1 MKRKAG
7 GQTAEPRGFGRTN
20 RGGERN
26 ARSGAETVSGYEIAA
41 DDFEPYAHDRDRTRA
56 HDEDAQGALEIE
68 FEDDNSPAALLS
80 PAGRSRD
87 LRPAAM
93 TTLAV
98 AVLGAALWATHG
110 TTAPAPNVSLHF
122 ATPTPPPPD
131 YAAFSV
137 TVAYRNA
144 YVVSVPQH
152 RIDVNLRVT
161 PVPGASVRIIAYYV
175 SENGVTARA
184 DPPPS
189 VAPLPPAGANVR
201 LELTVTNCATVPIG
215 ESMGFVD
222 VVADGPAGVI
232 DRFTILGER
241 YSSDLA
247 DLLRQVCPGRASSQ
261 APHTI
266 GVVVAGS

>member
-7 GQTAEPRGFGRTN
+7 GETTDPGYGGAAGESSARGTEP
-20 RGGERN
+20 
-26 ARSGAETVSGYEIAA
+26 AYELAA
-41 DDFEPYAHDRDRTRA
+41 DDFQRHASAAAPARA
-56 HDEDAQGALEIE
+56 RAGGDNAQGSLEIE
-68 FEDDNSPAALLS
+68 FEDDSSPAPLPY

-93 TTLAV
+93 TTLAA

-110 TTAPAPNVSLHF
+110 TTAAGPSLTMHFSTPSQPPN
-122 ATPTPPPPD
+122 

-137 TVAYRNA
+137 VVVYHNA
-144 YVVSVPQH
+144 YVVSAAQR
-152 RIDVNLRVT
+152 RIDVNLEVS
-161 PVPGASVRIIAYYV
+161 PVPGAKVRIIAYYI

-189 VAPLPPAGANVR
+189 VAPLPATGMNVK

-241 YSSDLA
+241 YSTDLA
-247 DLLRQVCPGRASSQ
+247 NLLRQVCPGRADGQ
-261 APHTI
+261 GPNTI
-266 GVVVAGS
+266 GVVVSGP

>member
-1 MKRKAG
+1 MRRKAG
-7 GQTAEPRGFGRTN
+7 GEIANPEHAGAAGGSSTRG
-20 RGGERN
+20 
-26 ARSGAETVSGYEIAA
+26 TVPAYEIAT
-41 DDFEPYAHDRDRTRA
+41 DDFQRHALDGEATRA
-56 HDEDAQGALEIE
+56 RNEEPPGSLEIE
-68 FEDDNSPAALLS
+68 FEDDGAAESLPH

-93 TTLAV
+93 TTLAT

-110 TTAPAPNVSLHF
+110 ATAPGPSLAMHFSAQAP
-122 ATPTPPPPD
+122 APD

-137 TVAYRNA
+137 VVGYHDAYIVDAGQR
-144 YVVSVPQH
+144 
-152 RIDVNLRVT
+152 RIDVNLHVS
-161 PVPGASVRIIAYYV
+161 PVRGAKVRIIAYYI
-175 SENGVTARA
+175 SENGVIARA

-189 VAPLPPAGANVR
+189 VTPLPVTGMNVK

-241 YSSDLA
+241 YSTDLA
-247 DLLRQVCPGRASSQ
+247 NLLRRVCPGRADGQ
-261 APHTI
+261 GPNTI
-266 GVVVAGS
+266 GVVVSGP

>member
-1 MKRKAG
+1 MRRKAG

-20 RGGERN
+20 RGGERS
-26 ARSGAETVSGYEIAA
+26 ARSGAETGSGYEIAV
-41 DDFEPYAHDRDRTRA
+41 DDIEPYGHDRDRIQA

-68 FEDDNSPAALLS
+68 FEDDNSPATPLS

-110 TTAPAPNVSLHF
+110 TTAPAPNVPLHL
-122 ATPTPPPPD
+122 ATIAPPPD

-137 TVAYRNA
+137 TVAYRDA
-144 YVVSVPQH
+144 YIVSVPQR

-161 PVPGASVRIIAYYV
+161 PVRGASVRIIAYYV

-241 YSSDLA
+241 YSLDLA

>member
-1 MKRKAG
+1 MRRKAG
-7 GQTAEPRGFGRTN
+7 GEIADPESRGAADESRA
-20 RGGERN
+20 RG
-26 ARSGAETVSGYEIAA
+26 TVPAYEIAT
-41 DDFEPYAHDRDRTRA
+41 DDFQRHALDGEVVRA
-56 HDEDAQGALEIE
+56 RNEASPGSLEIE
-68 FEDDNSPAALLS
+68 FEDDGAAEPLPH

-93 TTLAV
+93 TTLAT

-110 TTAPAPNVSLHF
+110 MTAPSPSLTMHFSAQAPAPN
-122 ATPTPPPPD
+122 

-137 TVAYRNA
+137 VVAYHDA
-144 YVVSVPQH
+144 YVVSAAQR
-152 RIDVNLRVT
+152 RIDVNLHVS
-161 PVPGASVRIIAYYV
+161 PVRGAKVRIIAYYI

-189 VAPLPPAGANVR
+189 VAPLPVAGMDVK

-241 YSSDLA
+241 YSTDLA
-247 DLLRQVCPGRASSQ
+247 NLLRQVCPGRADGQ
-261 APHTI
+261 GPNTI
-266 GVVVAGS
+266 GVVVSGP